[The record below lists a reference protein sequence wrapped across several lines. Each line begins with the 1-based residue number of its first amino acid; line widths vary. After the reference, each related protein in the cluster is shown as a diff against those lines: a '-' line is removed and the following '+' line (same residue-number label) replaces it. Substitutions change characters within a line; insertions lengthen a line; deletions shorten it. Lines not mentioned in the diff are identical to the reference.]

1 MKKFF
6 VLRRW
11 VLVTSALGAFGWLGT
26 IRAGELDPK
35 AVGFLKPGDVKWVES
50 RNGASASALIYGD
63 PTKEGLYIQLM
74 KWHAHHNSTPH
85 SHPHDRFITVL
96 SGIWWVG
103 TGAKY
108 DMDSTVPMTAGTV
121 VTDYANEIHYD
132 GAKDSDCVLEI
143 VGMGPATTTPAPS
156 PR

>member
-1 MKKFF
+1 MTRFF
-6 VLRRW
+6 APRRL
-11 VLVTSALGAFGWLGT
+11 VLVAAVLGFFGWLGT
-26 IRAGELDPK
+26 VRAGELDPK
-35 AVGFLKPGDVKWVES
+35 AVGMLKPGDVKWVES

-63 PTKEGLYIQLM
+63 PSKEGLYIQLM

-85 SHPHDRFITVL
+85 SHPHDRFITVI

-103 TGAKY
+103 TGTKY